1 MNGTLFSPREQGA
14 AGRPKATTPREL
26 AFQRHAMTRGIHGA
40 ELNNPIVVIERT
52 MVGGAQ
58 VARLDLKQTAHLIVN
73 LARGADSRRRPYYLT
88 SVNGEVLA
96 RRRLDAA
103 FARLIDDADLISADG
118 EPLIVASRILAQN
131 GLPERVATTDLY
143 PVLAAM
149 AEKAGLSFYLL
160 GATEEVNSAAYG
172 ATRRMFPRL
181 NIRGRSHGFLK
192 GEALDAKLA
201 EINALA
207 PDVLWLALGV
217 PLEQEFVAR
226 YSARLPNVKVIKTS
240 GGLFDFIAG
249 AKSRAPRWLQ
259 KAGFEWAFRL
269 FLEPRRLAIRYL
281 TTNPIAL
288 MMLLTQTK

>member
-1 MNGTLFSPREQGA
+1 MA
-14 AGRPKATTPREL
+14 
-26 AFQRHAMTRGIHGA
+26 A
-40 ELNNPIVVIERT
+40 ELNNPIAVIERT
-52 MVGGAQ
+52 MVGGAR
-58 VARLDLKQTAHLIVN
+58 VARLDLEQTADLIVN

-143 PVLAAM
+143 PVVAAV
-149 AEKAGLSFYLL
+149 AENAGLSFYLL
-160 GATEEVNSAAYG
+160 GATEEVNAAAYG

-192 GEALDAKLA
+192 GDALDAKLA

-207 PDVLWLALGV
+207 PDILWLALGV

-281 TTNPIAL
+281 TTNPIAF
-288 MMLLTQTK
+288 MMLLTQTR

>member
-1 MNGTLFSPREQGA
+1 
-14 AGRPKATTPREL
+14 
-26 AFQRHAMTRGIHGA
+26 
-40 ELNNPIVVIERT
+40 

-58 VARLDLKQTAHLIVN
+58 VARLDLEQTARLIVT
-73 LARGADSRRRPYYLT
+73 LAQGADSRRRPYYLT

-103 FARLIDDADLISADG
+103 FAGLIDDADLISADG
-118 EPLIVASRILAQN
+118 EPLVFASRILAEN

-143 PVLAAM
+143 PVVAAM
-149 AEKAGLSFYLL
+149 AKEAGLSFYLL
-160 GATEEVNSAAYG
+160 GATEEVNSDAYG
-172 ATRRMFPRL
+172 STRRMFPRL
-181 NIRGRSHGFLK
+181 NIRGRSHGFLR
-192 GEALDAKLA
+192 GDALDAKLA

-207 PDVLWLALGV
+207 PDILWLALGV

-288 MMLLTQTK
+288 MMLLTQTR

>member
-1 MNGTLFSPREQGA
+1 
-14 AGRPKATTPREL
+14 L
-26 AFQRHAMTRGIHGA
+26 AQ
-40 ELNNPIVVIERT
+40 
-52 MVGGAQ
+52 
-58 VARLDLKQTAHLIVN
+58 
-73 LARGADSRRRPYYLT
+73 GADSRRRPYYLT

-103 FARLIDDADLISADG
+103 FAGLIDDADLISADG
-118 EPLIVASRILAQN
+118 EPLVFASRILAQN

-143 PVLAAM
+143 PVVAAM
-149 AEKAGLSFYLL
+149 AEEAGLSFYLL
-160 GATEEVNSAAYG
+160 GATEEVNSDAYG

-181 NIRGRSHGFLK
+181 NIRGRSHGFLR
-192 GEALDAKLA
+192 GDALDAKLA

-207 PDVLWLALGV
+207 PDILWLALGV

-288 MMLLTQTK
+288 MMLLTQTR

>member
-1 MNGTLFSPREQGA
+1 M
-14 AGRPKATTPREL
+14 
-26 AFQRHAMTRGIHGA
+26 
-40 ELNNPIVVIERT
+40 
-52 MVGGAQ
+52 
-58 VARLDLKQTAHLIVN
+58 
-73 LARGADSRRRPYYLT
+73 
-88 SVNGEVLA
+88 NGEVLA

-143 PVLAAM
+143 PVVAAM
-149 AEKAGLSFYLL
+149 AEEAELSFYLL

-207 PDVLWLALGV
+207 PDILWLALGV

-226 YSARLPNVKVIKTS
+226 YSARLPNVKSNQDVGWAVRFHRGREVACSSLVAK
-240 GGLFDFIAG
+240 GGIRMGFPALPG
-249 AKSRAPRWLQ
+249 AAAPRHSLSHDKSNRSYDVADANEVT
-259 KAGFEWAFRL
+259 KAVLSA
-269 FLEPRRLAIRYL
+269 
-281 TTNPIAL
+281 
-288 MMLLTQTK
+288 

>member
-1 MNGTLFSPREQGA
+1 MA
-14 AGRPKATTPREL
+14 
-26 AFQRHAMTRGIHGA
+26 A
-40 ELNNPIVVIERT
+40 ELNNPIAVIERT

-143 PVLAAM
+143 PVVAAM
-149 AEKAGLSFYLL
+149 AEEAELSFYLL
-160 GATEEVNSAAYG
+160 GATEEVNSRAYG

-181 NIRGRSHGFLK
+181 NIRGRSHGFLN

-201 EINALA
+201 EINSLA
-207 PDVLWLALGV
+207 PDILWLALGV

-226 YSARLPNVKVIKTS
+226 YSARLPNVRVIKTS

-288 MMLLTQTK
+288 MMLLTQTR

>member
-1 MNGTLFSPREQGA
+1 MSGTLFSPHEQGA
-14 AGRPKATTPREL
+14 ARRPKATTPRDDTGNFM
-26 AFQRHAMTRGIHGA
+26 AA
-40 ELNNPIVVIERT
+40 ELNNPIAVIERT

-58 VARLDLKQTAHLIVN
+58 VARLDLEQTARLIIN
-73 LARGADSRRRPYYLT
+73 LARGADTRPRPYYLT

-96 RRRLDAA
+96 RRRLDAV

-118 EPLIVASRILAQN
+118 EPLVVASRILAKN

-143 PVLAAM
+143 PVVAAM
-149 AEKAGLSFYLL
+149 AEGAGLSFYLL

-181 NIRGRSHGFLK
+181 NIRGRSQGFLK

-207 PDVLWLALGV
+207 PDILWLALGV

-226 YSARLPNVKVIKTS
+226 YAVRLPNVKIIKTS

-288 MMLLTQTK
+288 MMLLTQTR

>member
-1 MNGTLFSPREQGA
+1 MA
-14 AGRPKATTPREL
+14 
-26 AFQRHAMTRGIHGA
+26 A

-207 PDVLWLALGV
+207 PTYCGSRLAC
-217 PLEQEFVAR
+217 R
-226 YSARLPNVKVIKTS
+226 WNRNS
-240 GGLFDFIAG
+240 
-249 AKSRAPRWLQ
+249 SRAT
-259 KAGFEWAFRL
+259 
-269 FLEPRRLAIRYL
+269 RLAFP
-281 TTNPIAL
+281 T
-288 MMLLTQTK
+288 

>member
-1 MNGTLFSPREQGA
+1 MA
-14 AGRPKATTPREL
+14 
-26 AFQRHAMTRGIHGA
+26 A
-40 ELNNPIVVIERT
+40 ELSNPIADIERT

-58 VARLDLKQTAHLIVN
+58 VARLDLEQTARLIVT
-73 LARGADSRRRPYYLT
+73 LAQGADSRRRPYYLT

-103 FARLIDDADLISADG
+103 FAGLIDDADLISADG
-118 EPLIVASRILAQN
+118 EPLVFASRILAQN

-143 PVLAAM
+143 PVVAAM
-149 AEKAGLSFYLL
+149 AEEAGLSFYLL
-160 GATEEVNSAAYG
+160 GATEEVNSDAYG

-181 NIRGRSHGFLK
+181 NIRGRSHGFLR
-192 GEALDAKLA
+192 GDALDAKLA

-207 PDVLWLALGV
+207 PDILWLALGV

-269 FLEPRRLAIRYL
+269 LLEPRRLAIRYL

-288 MMLLTQTK
+288 MMLLTQTR

>member
-1 MNGTLFSPREQGA
+1 M
-14 AGRPKATTPREL
+14 
-26 AFQRHAMTRGIHGA
+26 
-40 ELNNPIVVIERT
+40 
-52 MVGGAQ
+52 
-58 VARLDLKQTAHLIVN
+58 
-73 LARGADSRRRPYYLT
+73 
-88 SVNGEVLA
+88 NGEVLA

-103 FARLIDDADLISADG
+103 FAGLIDDADLISADG

-143 PVLAAM
+143 PVVAAM
-149 AEKAGLSFYLL
+149 AEEAELSFYLL
-160 GATEEVNSAAYG
+160 GATEEVNSRAYG

-181 NIRGRSHGFLK
+181 NIRGRSHGFLN

-207 PDVLWLALGV
+207 PDILWLALGV

-226 YSARLPNVKVIKTS
+226 YSARLPNVRVIKTS

-288 MMLLTQTK
+288 MMLLTQTR

>member
-1 MNGTLFSPREQGA
+1 MA
-14 AGRPKATTPREL
+14 
-26 AFQRHAMTRGIHGA
+26 A
-40 ELNNPIVVIERT
+40 ELNDPIVVIERT

-58 VARLDLKQTAHLIVN
+58 VGRLNLEQTARLIVN
-73 LARGADSRRRPYYLT
+73 LARGAETRRRPYYLT

-96 RRRLDAA
+96 RRRLDAV
-103 FARLIDDADLISADG
+103 FAGLIDDADLISADG
-118 EPLIVASRILAQN
+118 EPLVVASRILAQN

-143 PVLAAM
+143 PVVAAM
-149 AEKAGLSFYLL
+149 AEEAELSFYLL

-172 ATRRMFPRL
+172 ATQRMFPRL

-207 PDVLWLALGV
+207 PDILWLALGV
-217 PLEQEFVAR
+217 PLEQEFVVR

-288 MMLLTQTK
+288 MMLLTKTR

>member
-1 MNGTLFSPREQGA
+1 MA
-14 AGRPKATTPREL
+14 
-26 AFQRHAMTRGIHGA
+26 A
-40 ELNNPIVVIERT
+40 ELSNPIADIERT

-58 VARLDLKQTAHLIVN
+58 VARLDLEQTARLIVT
-73 LARGADSRRRPYYLT
+73 LAQGADSRRRPYYLT

-103 FARLIDDADLISADG
+103 FAGLIDDADLISADG
-118 EPLIVASRILAQN
+118 EPLVFASRILAQN

-143 PVLAAM
+143 PVVAAM
-149 AEKAGLSFYLL
+149 AEEAGLSFYLL
-160 GATEEVNSAAYG
+160 GATEEVNSDAYG

-181 NIRGRSHGFLK
+181 NIRGRSHGFLR
-192 GEALDAKLA
+192 GDALDAKLA

-207 PDVLWLALGV
+207 PDILWLALGV

-288 MMLLTQTK
+288 MMLLTQTR

>member
-1 MNGTLFSPREQGA
+1 MA
-14 AGRPKATTPREL
+14 
-26 AFQRHAMTRGIHGA
+26 A
-40 ELNNPIVVIERT
+40 ELNNSIADIERT

-58 VARLDLKQTAHLIVN
+58 VARLDLEQTADLIVN
-73 LARGADSRRRPYYLT
+73 MARGADSRHRPYYLT

-143 PVLAAM
+143 PVVAAM
-149 AEKAGLSFYLL
+149 AEEAELSFYLL
-160 GATEEVNSAAYG
+160 GATEEVNSRAYG

-181 NIRGRSHGFLK
+181 NIRGRSHGFLN

-201 EINALA
+201 EINSLA
-207 PDVLWLALGV
+207 PDILWLALGV

-226 YSARLPNVKVIKTS
+226 YSARLPNVRVIKTS

-288 MMLLTQTK
+288 MMLLTQTR

>member
-1 MNGTLFSPREQGA
+1 MVT
-14 AGRPKATTPREL
+14 
-26 AFQRHAMTRGIHGA
+26 
-40 ELNNPIVVIERT
+40 ELNNPIADIERT

-58 VARLDLKQTAHLIVN
+58 VARLDLEQTADLIVN
-73 LARGADSRRRPYYLT
+73 MARGADSRHRPYYLT

-143 PVLAAM
+143 PVVAAM
-149 AEKAGLSFYLL
+149 AEEAELSFYLL
-160 GATEEVNSAAYG
+160 GATEEVNSRAYG

-181 NIRGRSHGFLK
+181 NIRGRSHGFLN

-201 EINALA
+201 EINSLA
-207 PDVLWLALGV
+207 PDILWLALGV

-226 YSARLPNVKVIKTS
+226 YSARLPNVRVIKTS

-288 MMLLTQTK
+288 MMLLTQTR

>member
-1 MNGTLFSPREQGA
+1 MA
-14 AGRPKATTPREL
+14 
-26 AFQRHAMTRGIHGA
+26 A
-40 ELNNPIVVIERT
+40 ELNNPTADIERT

-58 VARLDLKQTAHLIVN
+58 VARLDLEQTARLIVT
-73 LARGADSRRRPYYLT
+73 LAQGADSRRRPYYLT

-103 FARLIDDADLISADG
+103 FAGLIDDADLISADG
-118 EPLIVASRILAQN
+118 EPLVFASRILAQN

-143 PVLAAM
+143 PVVAAM
-149 AEKAGLSFYLL
+149 AEEAGLSFYLL
-160 GATEEVNSAAYG
+160 GATEEVNSDAYG

-181 NIRGRSHGFLK
+181 NIRGRSHGFLR
-192 GEALDAKLA
+192 GDALDAKLA

-207 PDVLWLALGV
+207 PDILWLALGV

-288 MMLLTQTK
+288 MMLLTQTR

>member
-1 MNGTLFSPREQGA
+1 MA
-14 AGRPKATTPREL
+14 
-26 AFQRHAMTRGIHGA
+26 A
-40 ELNNPIVVIERT
+40 ELNNPTADIERT

-58 VARLDLKQTAHLIVN
+58 VARLDLEQTARLIVT
-73 LARGADSRRRPYYLT
+73 LAQGADSRRRPYYLT

-103 FARLIDDADLISADG
+103 FAGLIDDADLISADG
-118 EPLIVASRILAQN
+118 EPLVFASRILAQI

-143 PVLAAM
+143 PVVAAM
-149 AEKAGLSFYLL
+149 AEEAGLSFYLL
-160 GATEEVNSAAYG
+160 GATEEVNSDAYG

-181 NIRGRSHGFLK
+181 NIRGRSHGFLR
-192 GEALDAKLA
+192 GDALDAKLA

-207 PDVLWLALGV
+207 PDILWLALGV

-288 MMLLTQTK
+288 MMLLTQTR

>member
-1 MNGTLFSPREQGA
+1 MA
-14 AGRPKATTPREL
+14 
-26 AFQRHAMTRGIHGA
+26 A

-143 PVLAAM
+143 PVLAAI

-259 KAGFEWAFRL
+259 KAGFEWTFRL

>member
-1 MNGTLFSPREQGA
+1 MA
-14 AGRPKATTPREL
+14 AEV
-26 AFQRHAMTRGIHGA
+26 
-40 ELNNPIVVIERT
+40 NNSIADIERT

-58 VARLDLKQTAHLIVN
+58 VARLDLEQTARLIVN
-73 LARGADSRRRPYYLT
+73 LAQGADSRRRPYYLT

-118 EPLIVASRILAQN
+118 EPLVVASRILAQN

-143 PVLAAM
+143 PVVAGM
-149 AEKAGLSFYLL
+149 AEEAGVSFYLL
-160 GATEEVNSAAYG
+160 GATEEVNSDTYG

-192 GEALDAKLA
+192 GDALDAKLA

-207 PDVLWLALGV
+207 PDILWLALGV

-269 FLEPRRLAIRYL
+269 SLEPRRLAIRYL

-288 MMLLTQTK
+288 MMLLTQTR

>member
-1 MNGTLFSPREQGA
+1 MA
-14 AGRPKATTPREL
+14 
-26 AFQRHAMTRGIHGA
+26 A
-40 ELNNPIVVIERT
+40 ELNNPIAVIERT
-52 MVGGAQ
+52 MVGGTQ
-58 VARLDLKQTAHLIVN
+58 VARLDLEQTAHLIVN

-172 ATRRMFPRL
+172 ATRRTFPRL

-207 PDVLWLALGV
+207 PDILWLALGV

-259 KAGFEWAFRL
+259 RAGFEWAFRL

-281 TTNPIAL
+281 TTNQIAL
-288 MMLLTQTK
+288 MMLLTQTR

>member
-1 MNGTLFSPREQGA
+1 MA
-14 AGRPKATTPREL
+14 
-26 AFQRHAMTRGIHGA
+26 A
-40 ELNNPIVVIERT
+40 ELNNPIAVIERT
-52 MVGGAQ
+52 MVGGAR
-58 VARLDLKQTAHLIVN
+58 VARLDLEQTADLIVN
-73 LARGADSRRRPYYLT
+73 LARGADSRRGPYYLT

-143 PVLAAM
+143 PVVAAM

-160 GATEEVNSAAYG
+160 GATEEVNAAAYG

-192 GEALDAKLA
+192 GDALDAKLA

-207 PDVLWLALGV
+207 PDILWLALGV

-281 TTNPIAL
+281 TTNPIAF
-288 MMLLTQTK
+288 MMLLTQTR

>member
-1 MNGTLFSPREQGA
+1 MA
-14 AGRPKATTPREL
+14 
-26 AFQRHAMTRGIHGA
+26 A

-160 GATEEVNSAAYG
+160 GATEEVNSAACG
-172 ATRRMFPRL
+172 AMRRMFPRL

>member
-1 MNGTLFSPREQGA
+1 MA
-14 AGRPKATTPREL
+14 
-26 AFQRHAMTRGIHGA
+26 A

-160 GATEEVNSAAYG
+160 GATEEINSATYG
-172 ATRRMFPRL
+172 ATRRKFPRL

>member
-1 MNGTLFSPREQGA
+1 MA
-14 AGRPKATTPREL
+14 
-26 AFQRHAMTRGIHGA
+26 A
-40 ELNNPIVVIERT
+40 ELNNPIADIERT

-58 VARLDLKQTAHLIVN
+58 VARLDLEQTARLIVN

-118 EPLIVASRILAQN
+118 EPLVVASRILAQN

-143 PVLAAM
+143 PVVAAM
-149 AEKAGLSFYLL
+149 AEEAELSFYLL
-160 GATEEVNSAAYG
+160 GATEEVNSDAYG

-192 GEALDAKLA
+192 GDALDAKLA

-207 PDVLWLALGV
+207 PDILWLALGV

-288 MMLLTQTK
+288 MMLLTQTR

>member
-1 MNGTLFSPREQGA
+1 MA
-14 AGRPKATTPREL
+14 AEVK
-26 AFQRHAMTRGIHGA
+26 
-40 ELNNPIVVIERT
+40 NPIVDIERT

-58 VARLDLKQTAHLIVN
+58 VARLDLEQTARLIVN
-73 LARGADSRRRPYYLT
+73 LARGAVSRRRPCYLT

-103 FARLIDDADLISADG
+103 FAQLIDGADLISADG
-118 EPLIVASRILAQN
+118 EPLVVASRILARN

-143 PVLAAM
+143 PVVARM
-149 AEKAGLSFYLL
+149 AEDEGLSFYLF

-172 ATRRMFPRL
+172 VTRRMFPRL

-192 GEALDAKLA
+192 GDSLDAKLA

-207 PDVLWLALGV
+207 PDILWLALGV

-226 YSARLPNVKVIKTS
+226 HSACLPNVKVIKTS

-259 KAGFEWAFRL
+259 KMGFEWAFRL

-288 MMLLTQTK
+288 MLLLTQTR

>member
-1 MNGTLFSPREQGA
+1 MA
-14 AGRPKATTPREL
+14 
-26 AFQRHAMTRGIHGA
+26 A
-40 ELNNPIVVIERT
+40 ELNNPIADIERT
-52 MVGGAQ
+52 MVGGAR
-58 VARLDLKQTAHLIVN
+58 VARLDLEQTARLIVN
-73 LARGADSRRRPYYLT
+73 LAQAADSRRRPYYLT

-96 RRRLDAA
+96 RRRLDGA

-118 EPLIVASRILAQN
+118 EPLVVASRILAEN

-143 PVLAAM
+143 PVVAAM
-149 AEKAGLSFYLL
+149 AEEAGLSFYLL
-160 GATEEVNSAAYG
+160 GATEEVNSDAYG

-181 NIRGRSHGFLK
+181 NIRGRSHGFLR
-192 GEALDAKLA
+192 GDALDAKLA

-207 PDVLWLALGV
+207 PDILWLALGV

-288 MMLLTQTK
+288 MMLLTQTR

>member
-1 MNGTLFSPREQGA
+1 MA
-14 AGRPKATTPREL
+14 
-26 AFQRHAMTRGIHGA
+26 A

-103 FARLIDDADLISADG
+103 F
-118 EPLIVASRILAQN
+118 ASRILAQN

>member
-1 MNGTLFSPREQGA
+1 MA
-14 AGRPKATTPREL
+14 
-26 AFQRHAMTRGIHGA
+26 A

-160 GATEEVNSAAYG
+160 GATEEVNSAAHG

-281 TTNPIAL
+281 TTNPIARRN
-288 MMLLTQTK
+288 QG

>member
-1 MNGTLFSPREQGA
+1 MA
-14 AGRPKATTPREL
+14 
-26 AFQRHAMTRGIHGA
+26 A

-103 FARLIDDADLISADG
+103 FARLIDG